1 VTLTLNTLCELFGNH
16 YGTGFYHMQTKIND
30 LTQVANLVDDG
41 SLSPIEI
48 HNLLTK

>member
-1 VTLTLNTLCELFGNH
+1 
-16 YGTGFYHMQTKIND
+16 MQTKIND